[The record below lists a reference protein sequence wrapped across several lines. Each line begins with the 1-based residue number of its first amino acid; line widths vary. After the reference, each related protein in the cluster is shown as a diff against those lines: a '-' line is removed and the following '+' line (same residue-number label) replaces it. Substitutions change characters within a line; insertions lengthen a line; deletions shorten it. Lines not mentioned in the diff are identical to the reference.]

1 MRLQP
6 DGHCDDWAVRF
17 DAWYSLPWHALA
29 PNVKPVQYCLRPL
42 GPPNHLSSS
51 NGQRLLCARGAP
63 PNIHGAPSGLRA
75 RQSCRRCRALV
86 RLPAARAGPT
96 CTLGKRRGRR
106 STLPCDPRT
115 PVAREGAQPSGGDMP
130 RARRPESPHPS
141 WARGARAAQP
151 QSTASRLSSVG
162 CIRLCWEARRTN
174 APGARTGHAPP
185 HPHRASQRACRET
198 GPTITNNSSCG
209 YRMEPRVMSGRFA
222 HTLLAHMCF
231 GAPRVAYH
239 RMAAAATRPARSHG
253 SARRR
258 ARARGLRQDSARGC
272 AIARNQSGTPPAHTQ
287 TGRAR
292 PGTCRG
298 PRRWKPGNRT
308 MPAGTAAE
316 ERGASVA
323 GQRCVRP
330 PRRHQWCHGCDAW
343 TTIRP
348 SAI

>member
-29 PNVKPVQYCLRPL
+29 PNVKPVQYCRRPL

-130 RARRPESPHPS
+130 RARRPESPRPS

-185 HPHRASQRACRET
+185 APAPGLSAGLPGNRPHYNKQQFMRVPHGASGYVGEVCSHPARAHVFWGAPGGVPQDGCRSHAT
-198 GPTITNNSSCG
+198 GP
-209 YRMEPRVMSGRFA
+209 
-222 HTLLAHMCF
+222 
-231 GAPRVAYH
+231 VAWVCPQ
-239 RMAAAATRPARSHG
+239 A
-253 SARRR
+253 R
-258 ARARGLRQDSARGC
+258 ARAGASPGFRPRLRNRTEPVRD
-272 AIARNQSGTPPAHTQ
+272 PPRAHTN
-287 TGRAR
+287 GPSP
-292 PGTCRG
+292 PGDLSRTEALETRK
-298 PRRWKPGNRT
+298 PHNASRNRR
-308 MPAGTAAE
+308 
-316 ERGASVA
+316 RGA
-323 GQRCVRP
+323 GGIG
-330 PRRHQWCHGCDAW
+330 RRSKMC
-343 TTIRP
+343 
-348 SAI
+348 